1 MEGHPNIW
9 IQIIGPIIAA
19 AIGAVINLIGLL
31 IVYFLKRREESPW
44 TYYNLNS
51 RARKVRS
58 KAPMTEEVRRILE
71 GEPVRDVI
79 LSKLEKELKE
89 KKIDELVSTKVG
101 KVEGAATPS
110 VPLAPGAVYIRD
122 FLDLKEAATPSV
134 PPARLSLIRQ
144 ILMYLGILIGVLF
157 STAVSQFERGGDF
170 SIIIN
175 GGTVLISAIIALIL
189 TPIVYEKLSVF
200 PASPFIVQFGLF
212 VQNGVFWHVIINSIG
227 KVVQ

>member
-9 IQIIGPIIAA
+9 IQIIVPIIAA
-19 AIGAVINLIGLL
+19 VISGIIGPL
-31 IVYFLKRREESPW
+31 IVYFVTRRDPRK
-44 TYYNLNS
+44 YFDLDN
-51 RARKVRS
+51 RARKTAR
-58 KAPMTEEVRRILE
+58 AMTEELRRILE

-79 LSKLEKELKE
+79 LSKLEKEKAEEAE
-89 KKIDELVSTKVG
+89 KPVSKFYGEEMELSFAAPLL
-101 KVEGAATPS
+101 EGPT
-110 VPLAPGAVYIRD
+110 Y
-122 FLDLKEAATPSV
+122 
-134 PPARLSLIRQ
+134 LSLTRQ
-144 ILMYLGILIGVLF
+144 ILMYVGILIGVLF

-189 TPIVYEKLSVF
+189 TPIVYEKLSLV
-200 PASPFIVQFGLF
+200 PASPFIVRFGLF